1 MQVVVMPMDIDVCLM
16 SQARLVGEQDH
27 YTTEF
32 HNDGIAGKVPSHFH
46 VLFQR
51 LVIMIAAHKDF
62 LPRQPQ
68 KPLHSFRAPGAVTKM
83 DNCVLWLHPLSPV
96 PADDRVKVF
105 RSAAALYHGV
115 MAKVRISDDP

>member
-1 MQVVVMPMDIDVCLM
+1 MQVVVMPMDIDVCPM
-16 SQARLVGEQDH
+16 SQARLVGEKYH

-32 HNDGIAGKVPSHFH
+32 HDDGIAGKVPAHFH
-46 VLFQR
+46 VLSQR

-62 LPRQPQ
+62 VPRQPQ

-83 DNCVLWLHPLSPV
+83 DDCVLWLHPLSPV

-105 RSAAALYHGV
+105 RPSAALYHGV
-115 MAKVRISDDP
+115 MAMVCFSDGP